1 MRLALIGDIHGCWD
15 DADNAYFAQAGV
27 DMLLFTGDLAV
38 FTGNRTF
45 RIAEVIARLQKP
57 FVITAGNHDC
67 VTMPAFLGELTH
79 QDLLAN
85 LAAARIGK
93 HYRKLQ
99 KLLGPR
105 LVGYS
110 AFDAGPIVVVGA
122 RPFAMEGGRLSFRET
137 QRRLFGVSDLQTS
150 QARLQE
156 LIAKAGKPVVVLAHN
171 GPAGLGAKKNDMFG
185 IDFRPGGGDNGDG
198 DLAAALAASGAKV
211 RLVVAG
217 HMHHHVRGSEG
228 PRPTHGR
235 LGAAL
240 VVNAARVPRH
250 TDVGG
255 FYVCATLRDDRID
268 LEEVTYER
276 RAPWKETRR
285 ALGAPASA

>member
-15 DADNAYFAQAGV
+15 DLDNAYFAQAGV

-45 RIAEVIARLQKP
+45 RIAEVITRLAKP
-57 FVITAGNHDC
+57 FAMIAGNHDC

-79 QDLLAN
+79 QDVLTN
-85 LAAARIGK
+85 LAAGRIGK

-99 KLLGPR
+99 KMLGPR

-110 AFDAGPIVVVGA
+110 ALDAGPIVIVGA

-137 QRRLFGVSDLQTS
+137 QRRLFGIADQQAS
-150 QARLQE
+150 QARLQA
-156 LIAKAGKPVVVLAHN
+156 LIAKAEKPVVVLAHN
-171 GPAGLGAKKNDMFG
+171 GPAGLGAKNTDMFG
-185 IDFRPGGGDNGDG
+185 IDFRPGGGDNGDA

-217 HMHHHVRGSEG
+217 HMHHHVRGAAA
-228 PRPTHGR
+228 PRPAHGR
-235 LGAAL
+235 LGATL

-250 TDVGG
+250 TGAGG

-268 LEEVTYER
+268 LEAVTYER
-276 RAPWKETRR
+276 RAPWRETRR
-285 ALGAPASA
+285 ALGEPASA